1 MHIASRQNP
10 ETVIYCIQRLKKG
23 VFEMSRVEMQN
34 KIIRTLGFEHPDTIE
49 FFEACE
55 MLQDN
60 VSNNKILEKVLNEVL
75 TNC

>member
-1 MHIASRQNP
+1 
-10 ETVIYCIQRLKKG
+10 
-23 VFEMSRVEMQN
+23 MSRVEMQN